1 MELGTSLPDMRLR
14 AGADLGDR
22 ERTGGVGTAAAWMLC
37 SRSKPGGGIE
47 SALSLS
53 TSIDS
58 GVQA

>member
-37 SRSKPGGGIE
+37 SRSKPGGGIVE
-47 SALSLS
+47 QRSSGASASRC
-53 TSIDS
+53 
-58 GVQA
+58 